1 MRPPARDTFAAY
13 LFLLPFLTLLVIFF
27 VYASARAIYFSFTDY
42 DLFHAPN
49 WVGLRNYRAL
59 FADALYLAALRNS
72 ILFATIVTA
81 TQTSLALVMA
91 AVLNQRLRGIGFF
104 RAAFYVPSVTS
115 SVVITLIFLWL
126 FQRRGAI
133 NFLLESLSRAAPLLG
148 TFALLTI
155 GLQALQ
161 VWRERRR
168 GYPASALHPATL
180 IVSLLLAWAGTWALH
195 ALGIVNPRSD
205 VRVDLVWL
213 QTSATLPAGAPFWLS
228 VPLPLVAIMLQNTF
242 TTIPTFMLMY
252 LAALQDVP
260 RSLYEAAAID
270 GAGASQ
276 QFLRIT
282 VPAVMPV
289 TFLVLTLSLIGT
301 LQMFDQVAIF
311 GDAAPLRSVVTLA
324 YFVYNRMFPGAQT
337 PEVGFAAAGA
347 VSLAL
352 LTLVVVL
359 AQRRIVRSE
368 GER

>member
-1 MRPPARDTFAAY
+1 MRARSPDTTAAY
-13 LFLLPFLTLLVIFF
+13 LFLLPFLSLLVIFF
-27 VYASARAIYFSFTDY
+27 MYASVRAIYFSFTDY
-42 DLFHAPN
+42 DLFNTPT
-49 WVGLRNYRAL
+49 WVGVRNYRAL
-59 FADALYLAALRNS
+59 FSDALYLAALRNS

-81 TQTSLALVMA
+81 IQTFLALVMA
-91 AVLNQRLRGIGFF
+91 TVLNQRLRGIGFF

-133 NFLLESLSRAAPLLG
+133 NYLLESVARAAPI
-148 TFALLTI
+148 LLTFI
-155 GLQALQ
+155 LLALTLQAVQ

-168 GYPASALHPATL
+168 GYPAGPFEPAALV
-180 IVSLLLAWAGTWALH
+180 VSLLLAITGTFTLQ
-195 ALGIVNPRSD
+195 ALGFVNLRAD
-205 VRVDLVWL
+205 VHVDLIWL
-213 QTSATLPAGAPFWLS
+213 QTSATIPAGAPYWLS
-228 VPLPLVAIMLQNTF
+228 LPLPLAAIMLQNIF

-260 RSLYEAAAID
+260 RSHYEAAAID
-270 GAGASQ
+270 GANAVQ
-276 QFLRIT
+276 QFHRIT
-282 VPAVMPV
+282 IPAVMPV

-359 AQRRIVRSE
+359 IQRRLVRSE
-368 GER
+368 GEG